1 MANPMYGSNKFD
13 NNLGDSK
20 YIENKLGLYSWNFGH
35 LAMQLAANTTLAKA
49 LLGGGGITLVDGQIC
64 ESLGDGAT
72 SAAQTYLPAAT
83 YGALCVMRHSAQ
95 ADGGQNQL
103 ISCASGDTFKQGT
116 MNFQAGCG
124 EPGLVMAP
132 VYLSEYT
139 PTVAIAGG
147 TIVAVADADNTITY
161 AQTATNNQTAIGAE
175 WAFFCEKDGEWTPAF
190 RGVELGTGAVNASL
204 AFSTV

>member
-13 NNLGDSK
+13 NNLGSAK
-20 YIENKLGLYSWNFGH
+20 YLENKLALYSWNFGH
-35 LAMQLAANTTLAKA
+35 LAMQPAADTTLAKQ
-49 LLGGGGITLVDGQIC
+49 LLSGGGITLVDGQIAEC
-64 ESLGDGAT
+64 LGDGDT
-72 SAAQTYLPAAT
+72 SAAQVYLPAAT

-103 ISCASGDTFKQGT
+103 ISCASGETFKQGS
-116 MNFQAGCG
+116 MNFQA
-124 EPGLVMAP
+124 EAQEVLHVMTP

-147 TIVAVADADNTITY
+147 TIVAVADADNTLTY
-161 AQTATNNQTAIGAE
+161 AMTATNNQTNIGAE